1 VKHLRPHVPF
11 VVGAHGA
18 LSAAALGNGAF
29 DLKASALIAG
39 AIAVHSKRTV
49 RALREFA
56 GR

>member
-1 VKHLRPHVPF
+1 VKHPRAHFPF

-18 LSAAALGNGAF
+18 SSTAALGDGAF